1 MLCIILPITHDKKKS
16 MDKKDKS
23 QLIQLRVLKV
33 SKKKGEKDKGQFMQ
47 LRVLRI
53 TKKKDESQFI

>member
-1 MLCIILPITHDKKKS
+1 MIKKKS